1 MITTVKIQNISKKDY
16 IETILHDYIAAGQ
29 VKIVSYINTIPD
41 MLKIEHSESF
51 DIECINGRFTT
62 SLVDDRNEIAKTSMI
77 ITDTDLDY
85 THPQQTLYFGEY
97 LYADKVHAHR
107 RASTSL
113 PYKEIDGT
121 TAYTENIRAC
131 YTASSFNII
140 PGVSE
145 GIVLNWGI
153 GRCTLPNTDF
163 SSQSVADIDPR
174 EEEFPQ
180 PEVPSFTLNSI
191 EWEIGIDNSSD
202 VSSNGA
208 APVKYQINELE
219 NPTPIEGIDTNILGC
234 TSPTAANYNPY
245 ATVDDGSCVFGGC
258 TDPAALNYNAL
269 ATFDDGTCIMLNNV
283 TPITS
288 TIGSD
293 NVTQSIQLEPNKFYY
308 LGSYIDNDGL
318 EISDFFHDCFR
329 DENGNRISPGHAMV
343 VFNDEETQGKYIPIV
358 AIDSTQTDPD
368 AFIYTALSQD
378 RRTLSVQRGIQIKT
392 VTQFPNNAPYITIE
406 FRGSPFKLTTLV
418 FNGNDFSRLAG
429 NVERFF
435 QYPGTKPI
443 DIETLFAN
451 KLNYFQ
457 LIKDVNGDTYNSRY
471 PENAKI
477 TTLEPGKSYIMI
489 RTTNNLPTPD
499 AASVSFSVPINN
511 IDVEEEEE
519 PDVLIE
525 QDTQDFQFDTNV
537 VTFPGD
543 LANTTLFSS
552 FIDISSY
559 SMKYIFENFLYLDEN
574 TPITSYPENTRAD
587 VVAAYIAEVKAQ
599 DRTTT
604 DVKRYIPA
612 SSVGSP
618 DSIDTSKHCMVY
630 SITYNVNSFYAP
642 SAFTE
647 NFRRSAFL
655 RIPGNIVNTGTIS
668 FKAGINYFALP
679 GKNAATYTAIF
690 GNHLDKIVYIKDI
703 GTELSNGLI
712 SGGGYT
718 INPEL
723 DFNSIGF
730 LIPKK
735 VYIVKT
741 NQDFFINI

>member
-1 MITTVKIQNISKKDY
+1 MIDF
-16 IETILHDYIAAGQ
+16 GQ
-29 VKIVSYINTIPD
+29 VTQQGQTQLGYRYLSNDNTYDTLYEPWSSSKIFAYTGALAKARQQGMSAHAMAGAHRISDLITSINTYEPSANADGNSNAIATY
-41 MLKIEHSESF
+41 F
-51 DIECINGRFTT
+51 ANVAGRDFLT
-62 SLVDDRNEIAKTSMI
+62 SLFHDRWLLLHNPLIR
-77 ITDTDLDY
+77 
-85 THPQQTLYFGEY
+85 FRG
-97 LYADKVHAHR
+97 
-107 RASTSL
+107 
-113 PYKEIDGT
+113 
-121 TAYTENIRAC
+121 AY
-131 YTASSFNII
+131 
-140 PGVSE
+140 G
-145 GIVLNWGI
+145 
-153 GRCTLPNTDF
+153 
-163 SSQSVADIDPR
+163 
-174 EEEFPQ
+174 
-180 PEVPSFTLNSI
+180 
-191 EWEIGIDNSSD
+191 
-202 VSSNGA
+202 
-208 APVKYQINELE
+208 
-219 NPTPIEGIDTNILGC
+219 
-234 TSPTAANYNPY
+234 PTAFEPSAPTWLNLTTQAVVNINSFSQ
-245 ATVDDGSCVFGGC
+245 ATDDPGYQGYRCK
-258 TDPAALNYNAL
+258 
-269 ATFDDGTCIMLNNV
+269 TC
-283 TPITS
+283 
-288 TIGSD
+288 
-293 NVTQSIQLEPNKFYY
+293 
-308 LGSYIDNDGL
+308 GL
-318 EISDFFHDCFR
+318 
-329 DENGNRISPGHAMV
+329 NGNKPM
-343 VFNDEETQGKYIPIV
+343 
-358 AIDSTQTDPD
+358 
-368 AFIYTALSQD
+368 
-378 RRTLSVQRGIQIKT
+378 
-392 VTQFPNNAPYITIE
+392 
-406 FRGSPFKLTTLV
+406 TTLAQAEWLK
-418 FNGNDFSRLAG
+418 RLAVHG
-429 NVERFF
+429 RDPLTAHPEL
-435 QYPGTKPI
+435 QTI